1 LSEKQAEQLLNALQ
15 QEEKKLQDKMKKEK
29 GAPVRMQKDW

>member
-1 LSEKQAEQLLNALQ
+1 LLNALQ

-29 GAPVRMQKDW
+29 GVPVKLQKDW